1 MFLYNISYL
10 LCCVMLFLHLQTVDS
25 QRPCLMYWVFSRTVF
40 LCVQLILI
48 FVLVY
53 LLLCQPSVVPC
64 ATKPELLFYF
74 LFKSGALFSTICGTL
89 FRGQSE
95 ITKSECNF
103 SSDSIWAFS
112 LLIDS
117 VQIHFVYCFFRKF
130 GLDLTHSKV
139 REAKTAISHHR
150 GKHKPVKT

>member
-1 MFLYNISYL
+1 M
-10 LCCVMLFLHLQTVDS
+10 DS
-25 QRPCLMYWVFSRTVF
+25 QRAETMPSLLDVLQDGVCMSAINTGIYSSLSAPPSNLRWSRMPQNQNF
-40 LCVQLILI
+40 I
-48 FVLVY
+48 
-53 LLLCQPSVVPC
+53 
-64 ATKPELLFYF
+64 YF
-74 LFKSGALFSTICGTL
+74 LFKLGALFSTICGTL

-95 ITKSECNF
+95 ITKSKCNF

-117 VQIHFVYCFFRKF
+117 VQIHSVYCFFKKF

-150 GKHKPVKT
+150 RKHKPVKT

>member
-1 MFLYNISYL
+1 MLCHAFPPLTDCGLPKTMPYVLGILQDSVSMCAINIDICSSL
-10 LCCVMLFLHLQTVDS
+10 SSPLST
-25 QRPCLMYWVFSRTVF
+25 FSGPICHKTRT
-40 LCVQLILI
+40 
-48 FVLVY
+48 
-53 LLLCQPSVVPC
+53 
-64 ATKPELLFYF
+64 LFYF

-95 ITKSECNF
+95 ITKSEYNF

-117 VQIHFVYCFFRKF
+117 VQIHFVYCFFKKF

-139 REAKTAISHHR
+139 REAKTAISHHS
-150 GKHKPVKT
+150 GKHKPVKTW